1 MRRGIAQIAGLRERF
16 RDAVGADM
24 ARELADQPAAAPD
37 IRPRSEAL
45 TPQRLA

>member
-1 MRRGIAQIAGLRERF
+1 MRRHGAKTVGAAER
-16 RDAVGADM
+16 RNDAVRPDM
-24 ARELADQPAAAPD
+24 ADSEAAAPD